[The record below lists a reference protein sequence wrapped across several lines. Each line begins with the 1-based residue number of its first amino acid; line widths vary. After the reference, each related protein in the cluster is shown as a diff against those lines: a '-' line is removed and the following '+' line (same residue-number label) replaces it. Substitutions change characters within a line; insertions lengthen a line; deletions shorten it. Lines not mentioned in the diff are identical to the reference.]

1 MRVILNVVLY
11 QLSLW
16 PATSSKKPQGSE
28 IKRKGV
34 AGEQYLPRW
43 GVILFALQEYEWLF
57 YGDSKVEGPWRAP
70 CQLRKPFKGLIPRE
84 RKGLNDWN
92 RREQYPP
99 CRGVIDMP
107 FSQINK
113 SPIYGECQSQSA
125 KVLQQTGQQT
135 WQTWIFQWQN
145 LCWVSLAW
153 YSTMDW
159 RFIMIFLQTAK
170 NEMFFS
176 LYKYGLAKIKRWIKV
191 RLATFKWITVY
202 SQLVSTYNQV
212 LIRGQ
217 LTKYWSTIG

>member
-16 PATSSKKPQGSE
+16 PATSSKKPHGSE
-28 IKRKGV
+28 TKRKGV

-176 LYKYGLAKIKRWIKV
+176 LYKFGLAKI
-191 RLATFKWITVY
+191 
-202 SQLVSTYNQV
+202 
-212 LIRGQ
+212 
-217 LTKYWSTIG
+217 